1 MYSIYQIYQSDK
13 VVYSIYH
20 TMNNQYS
27 DTTKLDIV
35 LNSPVTPYYL
45 VDGYFKQPE
54 LFTIK
59 LVKDGISNALEANE
73 ILLKLINSSIDTVIE
88 KKPNRTKKKKEI
100 LDNTTKS

>member
-27 DTTKLDIV
+27 DTTKLDII

-45 VDGYFKQPE
+45 VDGYFKQTE

-59 LVKDGISNALEANE
+59 LIKDGISNVLEANE
-73 ILLKLINSSIDTVIE
+73 ILLKLTNNSIDTAI
-88 KKPNRTKKKKEI
+88 KTKKTRIKKSPQ
-100 LDNTTKS
+100 TSKAKG